1 MNEHIKADDFSSVC
15 KKILDQY
22 GDDCRE
28 AVIDTVKEVA
38 KESAKELK
46 SAGDFNNRTGAYRK
60 GWTSKVQTSRLGA
73 EGVVYNKS
81 SYYLTHLL
89 EFGHA
94 KQNGGRTRAF
104 AHIEPV
110 EKDTERKLMEVLE
123 KKL

>member
-1 MNEHIKADDFSSVC
+1 MNERVSAINFSSVC
-15 KKILDQY
+15 KKILDEY
-22 GDDCRE
+22 GDDCRK

-46 SAGDFNNRTGAYRK
+46 TAGDFRNITGKYRK
-60 GWTSKVQTSRLGA
+60 DWTSKTETSRLGA
-73 EGVVYNKS
+73 EGVVYNRNN
-81 SYYLTHLL
+81 YQLTHLL

-110 EKDTERKLMEVLE
+110 NENTEKRLMEVLE

>member
-1 MNEHIKADDFSSVC
+1 MNERIKADDFSSAC
-15 KKILDQY
+15 KRILDQY
-22 GDDCRE
+22 GDDCRK
-28 AVIDTVKEVA
+28 AVIDTVKTVA
-38 KESAKELK
+38 KDSAKELK
-46 SAGDFNNRTGAYRK
+46 KAGGFDDRTGKYRK
-60 GWTSKVQTSRLGA
+60 GWTSKVETSRLGA
-73 EGVVYNKS
+73 EGVVYNRS

-110 EKDTERKLMEVLE
+110 NENTEKELMEVLE